1 MRVPLF
7 ALCDYHDNN
16 NDIHYTYSAYLLYYF
31 AFGGATEFLTITTL
45 SPNSNIW
52 LIEIE
57 IGCIY

>member
-16 NDIHYTYSAYLLYYF
+16 NDIHYTYSAYLYYF